1 MKILLAPYGT
11 RGDVQPLIALGIA
24 LRDRG
29 HRVEVSAPDNF
40 KAWVQSFGLVFHP
53 VGLDMEQLLCAA
65 GDKIRSLSWMMKH
78 LSQDLIP
85 AQFNS
90 LHQTFPDADIIVGA
104 GLQFAG
110 ASVAEQRRVPYV
122 MVVYCPVA
130 FPSSRHPAPNIKS
143 QRLPRVVNRL
153 TWSLGAVVAD
163 FLLRA
168 SMNRSRGRLGLGRV
182 AGAASHLISA
192 AHTILAADPSLA
204 PAPLDLPANV
214 VGVDSL
220 VLEEGGSLDDEL
232 TEFLSAGAPPIY
244 VGFGSMVTDE
254 TDGAARMALEAAEL
268 AGSRLIL
275 GTGWTGLGLRRN
287 NLPPWCRVISTVPH
301 HLLFPH
307 CAAVVHHGGAGT
319 TTTVARAGVPQII
332 VPHLLDQFYW
342 AHRVELLG
350 LGPQSVRFDRLE
362 AGGLAQNMKAVL
374 DDESFRQRASM
385 LGDQIRPREG
395 TTSSVRVIEEI
406 GSRI

>member
-24 LRDRG
+24 LRNRG

-40 KAWVQSFGLVFHP
+40 RAWVQSFGLVFHP

-65 GDKIRSLSWMMKH
+65 GDKIRSLTWMMKH

-90 LHQTFPDADIIVGA
+90 LPQTFPDADIIVGA

-110 ASVAEQRRVPYV
+110 ASVAEHRGVPYV
-122 MVVYCPVA
+122 MVAYCPVA
-130 FPSSRHPAPNIKS
+130 FPSSQHPAPNIKS
-143 QRLPRVVNRL
+143 QRLPGVLNRL
-153 TWSLGAVVAD
+153 TWALGAVCAD
-163 FLLRA
+163 LLLRA
-168 SMNRSRGRLGLGRV
+168 SMNRSRGRLGLGRI
-182 AGAASHLISA
+182 AGAASHLITGD
-192 AHTILAADPSLA
+192 HTILATDPSLA
-204 PAPLDLPANV
+204 PAPRDLRAGIV
-214 VGVDSL
+214 RVDSL

-244 VGFGSMVTDE
+244 VGFGSMVTDGS
-254 TDGAARMALEAAEL
+254 DGAARVALEAAQS
-268 AGSRLIL
+268 AGSRLLL
-275 GTGWTGLGLRRN
+275 GSGWTGLGLRRTS
-287 NLPPWCRVISTVPH
+287 LPPWCRVVATVPH
-301 HLLFPH
+301 HLLFPR

-319 TTTVARAGVPQII
+319 STTVARAGVPQIV

-342 AHRVELLG
+342 AHRVQLLG
-350 LGPQSVRFDRLE
+350 LGPKSVRFDRLQSE
-362 AGGLAQNMKAVL
+362 GLALNMKAVL
-374 DDESFRQRASM
+374 DDPSFRQRASS
-385 LGDQIRPREG
+385 LGDEIRKREG
-395 TTSSVRVIEEI
+395 MSGAVRMIEEL